1 MRGQFINWGCA
12 GPALIYLGI
21 AIGIIAGAITLERRT
36 HHMRTVPAAK
46 LSAMSGDTRAR
57 ELARCQSLG
66 RKAQNDQACIAAWA
80 QNRKRFFGVAPA
92 PGKATKP

>member
-12 GPALIYLGI
+12 GPALISLGI
-21 AIGIIAGAITLERRT
+21 AIAIVAGAITLENRA
-36 HHMRTVPAAK
+36 HHVRTVPPAK
-46 LSAMSGDTRAR
+46 RSAMSGDARAR

-66 RKAQNDQACIAAWA
+66 RKAQDDPACIAAWA

-92 PGKATKP
+92 PGKASKR